1 MSEEQEYLDT
11 EAEQGEDLYL
21 HYSFT
26 VDKRQTPIR
35 IDKFLMDK
43 MQQVTRNKLQN
54 GIRAGSVLVD
64 GKAIKPNYK
73 IKPQEL
79 IEIVLPQAPTDAYK
93 VEPEEMDLNI
103 VYEDADVM
111 VINKPAGLVVHPGLG
126 NKSGTL
132 VNGLAHYFQHVLPI
146 KAGNNNDRPG
156 LVHRI
161 DKDTR
166 NAQSIFA

>member
-1 MSEEQEYLDT
+1 
-11 EAEQGEDLYL
+11 
-21 HYSFT
+21 
-26 VDKRQTPIR
+26 
-35 IDKFLMDK
+35 MDK

-64 GKAIKPNYK
+64 GKTIKPNYK
-73 IKPQEL
+73 VRPLEV
-79 IEIVLPQAPTDAYK
+79 IEIVLPQAPTDAYR

-132 VNGLAHYFQHVLPI
+132 VNGLAHGQ
-146 KAGNNNDRPG
+146 
-156 LVHRI
+156 
-161 DKDTR
+161 
-166 NAQSIFA
+166 